1 MAVATAILNGNFHIL
16 TETPAIIRHM
26 TGAPLYWEAFSTCEL
41 VLLPS
46 VSNIMLNKC
55 SNHMKT
61 LGGGGGKARE
71 KVEASAK
78 VPLT

>member
-1 MAVATAILNGNFHIL
+1 
-16 TETPAIIRHM
+16 M
-26 TGAPLYWEAFSTCEL
+26 TGAPLYWEALSTCEL
-41 VLLPS
+41 VLVNSS

-71 KVEASAK
+71 KIEARAK